1 MKTWHLN
8 LLAILITCTTTNPAT
23 ARLSQTPAQAV
34 TSTTVQSTV
43 QQRSLSALGTL
54 RANQSVN
61 ISPRIAGQIVNLGID
76 DGKTVTKGDV
86 LVKLD
91 SREQQ
96 SKVNEVRIE
105 MNDADRKLKTMKTL
119 YARKAI
125 SKDEFDAQTAVVQRL
140 KATLESQIVNLDYHT
155 IKAPFSGVLGFSDI
169 SQGELVTNNE
179 VITTLDDLSKMKLS
193 FELPENTLR
202 FISPGTQVIA
212 QTNNWPDQKFVGTV
226 SAINPRIDTT
236 NLTFTSLAV
245 INNKDHKLRPGM
257 PVRIT
262 IMQPPQ
268 ESIVIPARSV
278 LFDGNQQYVYV
289 IDDQNKTSKRFIT
302 VGQATDT
309 SITVLDGLESGERII
324 DQGVIKAK
332 DGAKVRI
339 VGDYTANTNKEY
351 RS

>member
-1 MKTWHLN
+1 MKTRHLN
-8 LLAILITCTTTNPAT
+8 LLAILLTCATTNLAT
-23 ARLSQTPAQAV
+23 AAPPQARAQAV
-34 TSTTVQSTV
+34 TSTTVQSILE
-43 QQRSLSALGTL
+43 QRSLTALGTL
-54 RANQSVN
+54 KANQSAN

-76 DGKTVTKGDV
+76 DGKTVSKGDV

-125 SKDEFDAQTAVVQRL
+125 SKDELDAQTALVQRL
-140 KATLESQIVNLDYHT
+140 KANLESQLVNLDYHT
-155 IKAPFSGVLGFSDI
+155 IKAPFSGVLGFSDV
-169 SQGELVTNNE
+169 SQGALVTNNE
-179 VITTLDDLSKMKLS
+179 VITTLDDLSKMRLS
-193 FELPENTLR
+193 FELPENSLR

-212 QTNNWPDQKFVGTV
+212 QTDNWPDQKFVGTI
-226 SAINPRIDTT
+226 SAINPRIDAT
-236 NLTFTSLAV
+236 NLTFSSLAI
-245 INNKDHKLRPGM
+245 INNKDDKLRPGM

-262 IMQPPQ
+262 IMQQPQ

-278 LFDGNQQYVYV
+278 LFDGNEQYVYV
-289 IDDQNKTSKRFIT
+289 IDKHNKTNKRFIT
-302 VGQATDT
+302 VGQATEK
-309 SITVLDGLESGERII
+309 SMTVLDGLEVGERIV

-332 DGAKVRI
+332 DGASVNI
-339 VGDYTANTNKEY
+339 VGDYSDTTNKEY